1 MIQMSNGHRATISFQ
16 YSIKGNLKF
25 RSFASV
31 TTQVYGNTVNDVM
44 KTQDCVLMNLYKR
57 VYPKWIYNDLSNDFL
72 N

>member
-31 TTQVYGNTVNDVM
+31 TTQVYGNTVNDLM
-44 KTQDCVLMNLYKR
+44 KTLLEM
-57 VYPKWIYNDLSNDFL
+57 YPDWEKIVILDIEWKT
-72 N
+72 